1 MSSRPY
7 SNRHLL
13 LAALAGAALGYGGYG
28 MLLDDTPQREKM
40 IVLGDKIRALDQAQ
54 RPLQIPADRAANQAL
69 DIEQI
74 RKDLSTRFIGDP
86 RSFGEKLRD
95 FVAENSHSQTVPIAC
110 KVVADLAEN
119 PDTLT
124 NPELNSL
131 YQNQPNPELKRVLAQ
146 VLSLRGDNQLLDQL
160 VAESHAALGSENP
173 AVRRQA
179 LNDLAKT
186 HYAGAANLVMPL
198 LQDND
203 LSVVLDALLAL
214 RATGNESHIRPVEN
228 LVHHPDQSVSWLA
241 NDVINHLQNL
251 STKARTRVTSA
262 DILAQLPPILNERPN
277 RGAW

>member
-1 MSSRPY
+1 MSNNRY

-13 LAALAGAALGYGGYG
+13 LAALAGAALGYGAFCI
-28 MLLDDTPQREKM
+28 LLDDTLEREK
-40 IVLGDKIRALDQAQ
+40 IIALEDKIRALEQAQ
-54 RPLQIPADRAANQAL
+54 RPMQTPADEAANHAL

-95 FVAENSHSQTVPIAC
+95 FVAENSLSQTIPIVC

-124 NPELNSL
+124 NPELKSL

-146 VLSLRGDNQLLDQL
+146 VLSLRGDNHLLDQL
-160 VAESHAALGSENP
+160 VAESQAALGNENP
-173 AVRRQA
+173 AARRQA
-179 LNDLAKT
+179 LNDLAKN
-186 HYAGAANLVMPL
+186 HYAGAANLVVPV

-214 RATGNESHIRPVEN
+214 RATGNESHIRHVEN
-228 LVHHPDQSVSWLA
+228 LVNHPDQSVSWLA
-241 NDVINHLQNL
+241 NDAINHLQNL

-262 DILAQLPPILNERPN
+262 DIAAQLPPILNN
-277 RGAW
+277 QVNTGGL